1 MDELLELMD
10 DDDDD
15 DDGEAVDEVEKRPM
29 ENAVATAN
37 TINNS
42 NNTNNDD
49 NIKIMR
55 RDRSN
60 VIVTPSQSN
69 TSKRTQVQAGRSGN
83 SSSSNNQHRNQNRNR
98 NQNREREREQENNTS
113 TTSGKKT
120 HIVESSVD
128 DRIGIRMRN
137 RLVPSND
144 LMELI
149 TDYMYFSPS
158 VLSAMT
164 LSRLNTL
171 LQDPSP
177 IIDCATVAGKTEN
190 LVTIGIV
197 FSNSGTR
204 ISSKGGAF
212 CVLTIGNLNSGPCL
226 PIFLF
231 GSAYGK
237 YCVSC
242 KPGTVIALMQPK
254 LLPANRGDGNSDRSG
269 SGSGSG
275 SGSNGRNNNN
285 SNSNNSTVTFS
296 VYDIGQLK
304 VVANAKD
311 YGTCKASSSS
321 RVKQNNGSWS
331 STGQTTCKHHVDK
344 TISEY
349 CDFHR
354 RQNIGCSSNGKKQN
368 LNKFQQVKS
377 AHSQA
382 AAPILVASKSNNN
395 NNINNNKSNRFLK
408 PTTGGVGNNNNNKKN
423 SAIRVTAT
431 TDMMSMTKNT
441 TNSTSSIGIRSGG
454 NTGRNNIPM
463 HMTKQPL
470 NNNRSL
476 IERKTNITTSN
487 NSSNKYSNGTAVE
500 KLASRNNSKRDR
512 PNNSSSTGTG
522 DCWLKEA
529 TSATTVRS
537 KGTAGRRG
545 LSLSQFTNKKSGG
558 GGGGGTTTSTSSTI
572 NSNKKKRLINTVGCG
587 FNGSVSIP
595 KPNKMFQQQ
604 QTTNVTNNNVS
615 TAALNKYTLTKK
627 KGELMQQQS
636 ILAQRMKENE
646 SSRSSLNKK
655 SNGSNLSKTTT
666 TKNKGLSNSKKNSTK
681 NIRSSNNNKSGD
693 NNSNN
698 AFLDAMG
705 AIDDQ
710 EKVRNAK
717 SQFANEVDADEYAN
731 RRRKLLELE
740 KLEASSGRKKTQLE
754 QQNNKR
760 LTKEWHCQTCRKK
773 FSLKPKG
780 CFTQNH
786 QVRTNYDIKKSTTKD
801 EQRTKLHG
809 KSADDDGL
817 TLGSGLDWSDGNDRV
832 GQNRFN

>member
-1 MDELLELMD
+1 MDELFDLMNDDYD
-10 DDDDD
+10 DD
-15 DDGEAVDEVEKRPM
+15 ADEGEKRPM
-29 ENAVATAN
+29 ENSVAAAN

-42 NNTNNDD
+42 NNTNSDD
-49 NIKIMR
+49 HIKIMK
-55 RDRSN
+55 RDRSK
-60 VIVTPSQSN
+60 VVVSSSQSN
-69 TSKRTQVQAGRSGN
+69 TSRRTQAQAGRSGN
-83 SSSSNNQHRNQNRNR
+83 SSSSNQLQHRNR
-98 NQNREREREQENNTS
+98 NQNRERDQEQESNTS

-120 HIVESSVD
+120 HVIESSVD

-137 RLVPSND
+137 RLVSSND

-158 VLSAMT
+158 VLSAMA

-177 IIDCATVAGKTEN
+177 IIDYATVAGKTEN

-226 PIFLF
+226 SIFLF

-254 LLPANRGDGNSDRSG
+254 LLPANRGDGNSGG
-269 SGSGSG
+269 SGSSN
-275 SGSNGRNNNN
+275 GSNGRNSNN
-285 SNSNNSTVTFS
+285 NSNNSTVTFS

-311 YGTCKASSSS
+311 YGTCKGSSSS
-321 RVKQNNGSWS
+321 RVKQKNGTWS
-331 STGQTTCKHHVDK
+331 STGQTTCKHYVDK

-354 RQNIGCSSNGKKQN
+354 KQNLSGSSNGKKQN

-382 AAPILVASKSNNN
+382 AAPILVASRSNNSNNN
-395 NNINNNKSNRFLK
+395 NNKPNRFLK
-408 PTTGGVGNNNNNKKN
+408 ATIGGVGNNNNNNN
-423 SAIRVTAT
+423 SAIRATAKPG
-431 TDMMSMTKNT
+431 MMPMTKITSNP
-441 TNSTSSIGIRSGG
+441 TSSIGIRSSGSGG

-487 NSSNKYSNGTAVE
+487 SGNKSSNINAVE
-500 KLASRNNSKRDR
+500 KLANRYNSKRAR
-512 PNNSSSTGTG
+512 PNNSSSTTSTG

-529 TSATTVRS
+529 VATTSVRS

-558 GGGGGTTTSTSSTI
+558 GGTMTTTSSTTD
-572 NSNKKKRLINTVGCG
+572 SNKKKRLINTVGCG

-604 QTTNVTNNNVS
+604 QATNVTNSNASRV
-615 TAALNKYTLTKK
+615 ALNKYTLTKRN
-627 KGELMQQQS
+627 GELMQQQS
-636 ILAQRMKENE
+636 MLAQRMKENE
-646 SSRSSLNKK
+646 SSISSQEKK
-655 SNGSNLSKTTT
+655 KKNGSNLSNTTT
-666 TKNKGLSNSKKNSTK
+666 TKNKGLLNPKKSTK
-681 NIRSSNNNKSGD
+681 NIRSCNNNKSGD
-693 NNSNN
+693 NSNN
-698 AFLDAMG
+698 TFLDVMG

-717 SQFANEVDADEYAN
+717 SQFANEVEADDYAK
-731 RRRKLLELE
+731 RRHKLVELE
-740 KLEASSGRKKTQLE
+740 KLEASSGRKKTRLE
-754 QQNNKR
+754 QQNSKR
-760 LTKEWHCQTCRKK
+760 LTKEWHCQTCRKT

-786 QVRTNYDIKKSTTKD
+786 QVKTNYDIKKSTTKD

-817 TLGSGLDWSDGNDRV
+817 TLGSGIDWSNGNDRV
-832 GQNRFN
+832 GQNRYN

>member
-10 DDDDD
+10 DDDD
-15 DDGEAVDEVEKRPM
+15 GEALDEAEIRPM
-29 ENAVATAN
+29 ENSVAAAN

-49 NIKIMR
+49 NIKIMK
-55 RDRSN
+55 RDRSK
-60 VIVTPSQSN
+60 VIVTPPQSN
-69 TSKRTQVQAGRSGN
+69 TSKRTQAQAGRSGN
-83 SSSSNNQHRNQNRNR
+83 SSSSNQLQHRNR
-98 NQNREREREQENNTS
+98 NQNREREQESNTS

-120 HIVESSVD
+120 PVVESSVD

-137 RLVPSND
+137 RLVSSND

-149 TDYMYFSPS
+149 TVYMYFSPS

-164 LSRLNTL
+164 LSRLNAL

-177 IIDCATVAGKTEN
+177 IIDYATVAGKTEN

-226 PIFLF
+226 SIFLF

-254 LLPANRGDGNSDRSG
+254 LLPANRGDGNSG
-269 SGSGSG
+269 GSGSG
-275 SGSNGRNNNN
+275 SGSNGRNSNN
-285 SNSNNSTVTFS
+285 NSNNSTVTFS

-311 YGTCKASSSS
+311 YGTCKASSFS
-321 RVKQNNGSWS
+321 RDKQNNGTWS
-331 STGQTTCKHHVDK
+331 STGQTTCRHYVDK

-354 RQNIGCSSNGKKQN
+354 KQNLGGSSNGKKQN
-368 LNKFQQVKS
+368 LNKFQQIKS

-382 AAPILVASKSNNN
+382 AAPILVASKSKNNN
-395 NNINNNKSNRFLK
+395 NNNNNNKLNRFLK
-408 PTTGGVGNNNNNKKN
+408 PTIGGVGNNNNN
-423 SAIRVTAT
+423 SAIRATAT
-431 TDMMSMTKNT
+431 TGMMSMTKNT
-441 TNSTSSIGIRSGG
+441 TNPTSSIGIRSGGDG

-487 NSSNKYSNGTAVE
+487 IGNKSSNVNAVE
-500 KLASRNNSKRDR
+500 KLANRYSSKRAR
-512 PNNSSSTGTG
+512 PNNSSSTTSTG

-529 TSATTVRS
+529 AATTAVRS

-558 GGGGGTTTSTSSTI
+558 GGTMTTTSSTTD
-572 NSNKKKRLINTVGCG
+572 SNKKKRLINTVGCG

-595 KPNKMFQQQ
+595 KPSKMFQQQQQ
-604 QTTNVTNNNVS
+604 QTTNVANNNVS
-615 TAALNKYTLTKK
+615 TEALNKYTLTKK
-627 KGELMQQQS
+627 TGELMQQQS
-636 ILAQRMKENE
+636 MLAQRMKENE
-646 SSRSSLNKK
+646 SCRSSQEKK
-655 SNGSNLSKTTT
+655 NNGSNLSNTT
-666 TKNKGLSNSKKNSTK
+666 TKNKGLLNSKKSTK
-681 NIRSSNNNKSGD
+681 NIRSSNNKKSGD
-693 NNSNN
+693 NSNN
-698 AFLDAMG
+698 TFLDAMG

-740 KLEASSGRKKTQLE
+740 KLEASSGRKKTRLE
-754 QQNNKR
+754 QQNGKR

-817 TLGSGLDWSDGNDRV
+817 TLGSGLDWSNGNDRV